1 MADHVEDQIL
11 GEHARLQ
18 VALHQDPPHLELV
31 HRQALAG
38 EHIAHLA
45 GADTEGDRPE
55 GAVGGGVRIAAGDRH
70 ARLAEPQLR
79 RDHMDD
85 ALAAAAE
92 AMQGDAVLGAVALQ
106 GGEHLLGEGIGKGTD
121 LGGGGHDVIHSGHSA
136 LGMAYTQA
144 QLLQGGEGLWAGHLM
159 DEVQADEQLG
169 GPSGQ
174 LRHAVHV
181 PDLVVQRAGAHRA
194 LQAQDR
200 SA

>member
-1 MADHVEDQIL
+1 MEDQIL

-18 VALHQDPPHLELV
+18 PALHQDPPHLELV
-31 HRQALAG
+31 HRQALGG
-38 EHIAHLA
+38 EYIAHLA
-45 GADTEGDRPE
+45 GTDTEGDRPE

-70 ARLAEPQLR
+70 AGLTETQLR

-121 LGGGGHDVIHSGHSA
+121 LGGGGHDVIDRGHGE
-136 LGMAYTQA
+136 LGMAHTQA
-144 QLLQGGEGLWAGHLM
+144 QLPQGGESLGTGHLM
-159 DEVQADEQLG
+159 DEVKADEQLG

-181 PDLVVQRAGAHRA
+181 PDLVVQRAGAHLA
-194 LQAQDR
+194 LQAQDE
-200 SA
+200 SP